1 MQIKNHFSLKDFN
14 TFGIDV
20 RAREFVV
27 IKSHQDLLD
36 LIKGRDFTKEK
47 FLLLGGGSNI
57 LFTKDFEGLVIKIEI
72 DGIELL
78 KEDDD
83 HVWIKAGAGELW
95 HELVVY
101 CIDKGWS
108 GLENLS
114 LIPGMVGAA
123 PIQNIGAYGIEVK
136 DLIEEVKGIDLTEK
150 IFKTISSKEC
160 AFEYR
165 SSIFKTALKN
175 KFIITDVVF
184 KLSKKPLL
192 HIEYGAINDE
202 LKRKNIQDPTIRDI
216 SNTVI
221 SIRQSKLPDPKTIGN
236 AGSFFKNPVVT
247 HEKLEELK
255 VTYPTIVSYP
265 FGKEF
270 KLAAG
275 WLIEQAG
282 WKGFK
287 EGNVGCHEKQALVL
301 VNYGNAS
308 GMEIL
313 QLAEKIQQSVFN
325 KFNVELEMEVNVV

>member
-20 RAREFVV
+20 CATEFVV

-83 HVWIKAGAGELW
+83 HVWINAGAGELW

-123 PIQNIGAYGIEVK
+123 PIQNIGAYGVEVK
-136 DLIEEVKGIDLTEK
+136 DLIEEVIGIDLTEK

-192 HIEYGAINDE
+192 HIEYGSINDE
-202 LKRKNIQDPTIRDI
+202 LKRKNIQHPTIRDI

-255 VTYPTIVSYP
+255 VSYPTIVSYP

-301 VNYGNAS
+301 VNFGNAS